1 MLFHSLFLLFFSLP
15 SFSTQDKQIWKYDEV
30 HKLNYL
36 SNGSVI
42 KGKKINNPIKIIN
55 LQKNFFVEESRDFKP
70 TIIQGKQEALK
81 IFERLR
87 SNYTRKSECSDRA
100 HIWAYDEFINHQ
112 IFSQKIFIFF
122 TASYINKHSF
132 KWWFHVAPMIKVQEN
147 NSIQEYVLDYRYAH
161 EPLLLKDWSDLMVHS
176 KRSCKWTTKFSEYDI
191 NPQTED
197 CYFIKESMYY
207 RLPSD
212 LSFKETHQQFKTEF
226 RRSEINYSLSQAFE
240 K

>member
-55 LQKNFFVEESRDFKP
+55 LQKNFFVEEYRDFKP

-87 SNYTRKSECSDRA
+87 SNYKRKSDNNIAAGPLAGNNPTGASKITGVRVESGIPHTVSGCHSHGKYCSPKAGIR
-100 HIWAYDEFINHQ
+100 
-112 IFSQKIFIFF
+112 
-122 TASYINKHSF
+122 
-132 KWWFHVAPMIKVQEN
+132 
-147 NSIQEYVLDYRYAH
+147 
-161 EPLLLKDWSDLMVHS
+161 
-176 KRSCKWTTKFSEYDI
+176 C
-191 NPQTED
+191 
-197 CYFIKESMYY
+197 
-207 RLPSD
+207 
-212 LSFKETHQQFKTEF
+212 
-226 RRSEINYSLSQAFE
+226 
-240 K
+240 